1 SVTHH
6 KLASGTLRRILGF
19 ATPYKKQLAIFLGL
33 ILVDALIGAA
43 QPLLFK
49 QIIDEGVMKDD
60 GGLVVALAAAVAGLA
75 VLTAAIGLT
84 QRYFS
89 ATIGQG
95 LVHDLRTQVFDH
107 VQKMPVAFFSRT
119 QTGALV
125 SRLNG
130 DVKGAQQAFTSTLSN
145 VVGNIATTVTVIAAM
160 LALSWQITLVALV
173 LIPLFVLPA
182 RLVGRKLAEI
192 TRERYEL
199 TADMGQT
206 MTERFN
212 VSGALLVKIFGRP
225 SAESADFTARAARVR
240 DIGVRSAVYS
250 RVLMTSLGLLAALA
264 TAFVYGLG
272 GLMAIGGTLGV
283 GTVVAL
289 TAYLGRLYGPITSL
303 SNLQVDIMTTLVSFE
318 RVLEVLDLEPMVRDR
333 PEA

>member
-1 SVTHH
+1 MNDSPRMGGGRTMRSFTQDRSVADH
-6 KLASGTLRRILGF
+6 KLASGTVRRILGF

-33 ILVDALIGAA
+33 ILVDALVGAA

-95 LVHDLRTQVFDH
+95 LVHDLRTRVFDH

-130 DVKGAQQAFTSTLSN
+130 DVQGAQQAFTSTLSN
-145 VVGNIATTVTVIAAM
+145 VVGNIATTVTVVAAM

-212 VSGALLVKIFGRP
+212 VSGALAGQDLRSPVG
-225 SAESADFTARAARVR
+225 RVR
-240 DIGVRSAVYS
+240 RLRRPGPRGSA
-250 RVLMTSLGLLAALA
+250 TSAS
-264 TAFVYGLG
+264 
-272 GLMAIGGTLGV
+272 
-283 GTVVAL
+283 
-289 TAYLGRLYGPITSL
+289 GPPSTHACS
-303 SNLQVDIMTTLVSFE
+303 
-318 RVLEVLDLEPMVRDR
+318 
-333 PEA
+333 